1 MQWILKSAVLTAI
14 ATFAASNAMAAEAA
28 NAASAPQLESSRLER
43 SIEKHSLDRRY
54 TLDARLT
61 PQLQEQRNARFGL
74 RTELAPKAMAAVCP
88 IGGPLFANGF
98 ETL

>member
-1 MQWILKSAVLTAI
+1 MNWIRRSLWLIVFGAGTLA
-14 ATFAASNAMAAEAA
+14 AAE
-28 NAASAPQLESSRLER
+28 NPPQLQSSRLER
-43 SIEKHSLDRRY
+43 SIEKHSIDRRY

-61 PQLQEQRNARFGL
+61 PQLQEQRNARFSL